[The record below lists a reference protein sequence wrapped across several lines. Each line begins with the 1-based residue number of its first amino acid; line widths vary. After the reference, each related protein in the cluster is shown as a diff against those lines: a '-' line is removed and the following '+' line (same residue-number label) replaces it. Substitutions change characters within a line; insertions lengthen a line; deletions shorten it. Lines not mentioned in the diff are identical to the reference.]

1 MLYLN
6 VSHCMYNLVDVVL
19 VLVHGL
25 AAVGPIQL
33 LAVFGLE
40 QLNLVQCSNLS
51 FDFPAGLAHW
61 TVGYLKNIIN
71 LKSWENQSCFYA
83 QGAHQNNDN
92 SILVRFIN
100 YFIDMLQCH

>member
-25 AAVGPIQL
+25 AAVGLAVQL
-33 LAVFGLE
+33 LAVGLGLE
-40 QLNLVQCSNLS
+40 QLVVNLVQCSNLS
-51 FDFPAGLAHW
+51 SDFQAGLAHW

-71 LKSWENQSCFYA
+71 VKSRENQSCFY
-83 QGAHQNNDN
+83 
-92 SILVRFIN
+92 V
-100 YFIDMLQCH
+100 